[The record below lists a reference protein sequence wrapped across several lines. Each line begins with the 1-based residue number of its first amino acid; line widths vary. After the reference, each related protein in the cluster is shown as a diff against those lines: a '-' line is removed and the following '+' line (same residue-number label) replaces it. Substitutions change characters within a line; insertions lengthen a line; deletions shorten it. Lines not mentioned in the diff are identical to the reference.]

1 MRPHLPIILISIL
14 ITTAIAAATPG
25 DVLVT
30 SSASAAGDHFGTSL
44 CARTTTWTVGSPAAG
59 GSHGAGKTQTI
70 NAATG
75 LAINPTK
82 VGQSLDDSFGY
93 SVDCQ
98 NDNFLV
104 GAYWWNNPSNIR
116 TGRAYLF
123 GPTGTLIKNLDD
135 PDPHNNDYF
144 GESVAFSDSRILV
157 GEPGYYYTKKVKGNI
172 VAVEI
177 GKIHIYDLSGNDLL
191 EVQNPNL
198 DGLAFGEWATAYG
211 DRALVTTLDNVNGVD
226 RAGSVLLIDT
236 TTGALLHTFLPPTPT
251 MTGFFGAGLTMD
263 DRNIVIGELN
273 GISGGTAGGAAYLYD
288 ATTYALI
295 TTIP

>member
-1 MRPHLPIILISIL
+1 MRPQLSVILISIL

-44 CARTTTWTVGSPAAG
+44 CGRTTTWTVGSPAAG
-59 GSHGAGKTQTI
+59 GLHGAGKTQTI

-75 LAINPTK
+75 LATNPTK
-82 VGQSLDDSFGY
+82 TGQTLDDSFGY

-104 GAYWWNNPSNIR
+104 GAYWWNDPSNIR
-116 TGRAYLF
+116 TGHAYLF
-123 GPTGTLIKNLDD
+123 GPTGTLIKTLDD
-135 PDPHNNDYF
+135 PDPNNNDHF
-144 GESVAFSDSRILV
+144 GRSVAFSNTRIIV
-157 GEPGYYYTKKVKGNI
+157 GEPGYHYTKKVKGTT
-172 VAVEI
+172 VDVEI
-177 GKIHIYDLSGNDLL
+177 GKIHIYDLSGNAQL
-191 EVQNPNL
+191 EMQNPNL
-198 DGLAFGEWATAYG
+198 DGLAFGEWATAHG
-211 DRALVTTLDNVNGVD
+211 DRALVSTLDTISGVD

-236 TTGALLHTFLPPTPT
+236 TNGAVLHTFLPPTPT
-251 MTGFFGAGLTMD
+251 YTGFFGAGLTMD